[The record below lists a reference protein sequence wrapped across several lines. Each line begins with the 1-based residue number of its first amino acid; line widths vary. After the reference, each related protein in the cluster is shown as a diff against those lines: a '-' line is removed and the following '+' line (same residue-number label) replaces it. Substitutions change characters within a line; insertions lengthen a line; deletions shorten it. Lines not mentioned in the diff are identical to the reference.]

1 MARTPRAVLADVLDN
16 NRAERTATAD
26 REAAELAT
34 RSSMTLHLDRLIDL
48 SAQATAGRTVAT
60 LDQVAATGALS
71 PTDRRALAADEAR
84 GGRRRQLTFSG
95 EVGLVPPSIGRPEGR
110 CHTTGRAA
118 SKCALAHPYCRRGL
132 ATHARPTAEPRT
144 TVREPRLLPA
154 QQQ

>member
-95 EVGLVPPSIGRPEGR
+95 EVGLVPPSIGRPEGMPHQR
-110 CHTTGRAA
+110 WGCKAQCAPCTPVTGAA
-118 SKCALAHPYCRRGL
+118 LLRTPDRRRSQL
-132 ATHARPTAEPRT
+132 SCD
-144 TVREPRLLPA
+144 
-154 QQQ
+154 